1 MSLVWALH
9 ALGVASCML
18 SWSVDQDRTRR
29 LREVT
34 GLPDHLDVVT
44 MIAAGSPRD
53 GLRVTRSPRRP
64 VDSVLHADVLVR
76 R

>member
-9 ALGVASCML
+9 AQGVASCML
-18 SWSVDQDRTRR
+18 NWSVDQDRTRQ
-29 LREVT
+29 LRATT

-44 MIAAGSPRD
+44 MIATGYARD

-64 VDSVLHADVLVR
+64 VDSVLHADVPVR
-76 R
+76 G